1 MKNAIR
7 RKMPVVALTAVVVAA
22 LAVFAFAREKYEEKF
37 AKTVDIAKDGRV
49 YLGNISG
56 NISITTWRQNQVKI
70 DAVKVSEASSLDK
83 AKENAASVTI
93 DVATVNGV
101 LRIETK
107 YPEKKHFWEGD
118 RGNNVS
124 VSYVLTVP
132 EMAAVEVKSVSG
144 DVKLGTMGG
153 AVKVGNV
160 SGEVSV
166 LGAPGVDV
174 DLVSGDITVENI
186 TGDAYLKSV
195 SGNIGATK
203 VKGSLE
209 AGSVSG
215 EVTLKDVS
223 EARSVKAHSVSGNIT
238 YTGTIMASG
247 NYEFESFSG
256 NVELKIPA
264 NAGFEFEADTFSGVI
279 DSDFPIEV
287 SGKISPKEIRG
298 TVNKGGAR
306 IRLKSFSGNVDLKKY

>member
-7 RKMPVVALTAVVVAA
+7 RKRPVAALAAVVVAA
-22 LAVFAFAREKYEEKF
+22 LAVFAVAREKYEEKF

-56 NISITTWRQNQVKI
+56 DIEITPWKQNQVKI

-83 AKENAASVTI
+83 AKENAAQVTV
-93 DVATVNGV
+93 DVATVEGV

-107 YPEKKHFWEGD
+107 YPEKKHFWEGNS
-118 RGNNVS
+118 GNVS
-124 VSYVLTVP
+124 VSYKLMVP

-144 DVKLGTMGG
+144 DVKIGALGG
-153 AVKVGNV
+153 ALKVKSV
-160 SGEVSV
+160 SGAVTV
-166 LGAPGVDV
+166 LGAAGVDI

-186 TGDAYLKSV
+186 AGDAYLEAV
-195 SGNIGATK
+195 SGNIKATK

-223 EARSVKAHSVSGNIT
+223 EARSVKAHSVSGDLT

-247 NYEFESFSG
+247 NYEFDSQSG
-256 NVELKIPA
+256 NIVLTIPA
-264 NAGFEFEADTFSGVI
+264 NAAFDFEAHTFSGVI
-279 DSDFPIEV
+279 DSAFPVEV
-287 SGKISPKEIRG
+287 SGKISPKDMRG

-306 IRLKSFSGNVDLKKY
+306 IRLKSFSGNVELKKY